1 MVAAHQQLPV
11 SGQATQERGDA
22 ARNRDGSASGPLVLA
37 LDLLV
42 TE

>member
-1 MVAAHQQLPV
+1 LSV
-11 SGQATQERGDA
+11 RDA